1 MTWDGKLVR
10 PDLHE
15 AAAADFGVWI
25 SARELLPLPL
35 LNSVA
40 TNLPRPG
47 PGFGFAR
54 FRLETRGP
62 LAFPALRFNVWIIF
76 PCIPWLHPLFFVVA
90 AKGSSP
96 AFAAF
101 FHQAARNSNN
111 KKTPPPTLPPGH
123 RRHLNMDVKRT
134 EEGSRAVATHAEHL
148 PHGVAQAET
157 PPARRKSKLASGL
170 SKLFHWKWKKKKH
183 SQKFEETSAELERK
197 ISTRLPREELIKKGL
212 LQESAETG
220 VPSVLPSLPEEE
232 PDKPEQPELGNG
244 HVESREEAQTQHRL
258 EQPEPQPSP
267 AEARPKSEPYIAA
280 EKPPPGPSTRASV
293 ALPLPAHAR
302 LQVDRKSAL
311 VAATAAAAAATAAA
325 TAAAA
330 EAGGAKGAEPKAAGG
345 EAAPPAALVGVP
357 AVKPV
362 PCPRTSIHT
371 GPAAEGDA
379 AVSGETK
386 RAERAEEQRQS
397 KAPGDSIAAP
407 LPSVAPPVPPKK
419 VSVTASGIPRRNESS
434 QPQDHSHPPHPDGEN
449 LSESEEPPPPFAPP
463 AVHPKPPASMRPQ
476 STNSPKL
483 PSKSLVYHAQPHSPS
498 THHRVPPVLPSDTH
512 HAPTPCRP
520 PSPPQ
525 DSTPSGHSCEPQ
537 GLLLQSQPKNFSNE
551 LNKLLKF
558 GPPPQGRKVVVKAPE
573 PVPDEADDD
582 DHDDS
587 GGDEEERGGEA
598 STQEDADHS
607 QSDSDSD
614 DGPILYKNDE
624 EGEEEDVPIT
634 SAFASKVARKDSL
647 AILIG
652 QQSSSKEQ
660 ENKNISPGQADLE
673 RLKMRMNIG
682 NTLTRRLS
690 QRPTAA
696 ELLQRNILKPVVNED
711 EQQEAKQELKRRLTR
726 KLSMRPTVEEL
737 REKKI
742 LLHFND
748 YVEVAEAQDYDR
760 KGDKPWTR
768 LTSADKAAIRSELN
782 TFKSTEMEV
791 HEESRRFTRFHKP

>member
-1 MTWDGKLVR
+1 MGQ
-10 PDLHE
+10 
-15 AAAADFGVWI
+15 AASPV
-25 SARELLPLPL
+25 E
-35 LNSVA
+35 
-40 TNLPRPG
+40 
-47 PGFGFAR
+47 
-54 FRLETRGP
+54 
-62 LAFPALRFNVWIIF
+62 
-76 PCIPWLHPLFFVVA
+76 
-90 AKGSSP
+90 GSS
-96 AFAAF
+96 
-101 FHQAARNSNN
+101 SES
-111 KKTPPPTLPPGH
+111 
-123 RRHLNMDVKRT
+123 DS
-134 EEGSRAVATHAEHL
+134 EEGSRAVATQAD

-157 PPARRKSKLASGL
+157 PPARRKGKLASGL

-212 LQESAETG
+212 LQDSPETG

-232 PDKPEQPELGNG
+232 PEKPEQPELGNG
-244 HVESREEAQTQHRL
+244 HVKSREEAQTQHGL

-267 AEARPKSEPYIAA
+267 AEVRPKSEPYIVA
-280 EKPPPGPSTRASV
+280 EKPSPGPSMRASV

-311 VAATAAAAAATAAA
+311 GAATAAAAAATTA
-325 TAAAA
+325 TA
-330 EAGGAKGAEPKAAGG
+330 EPGGAKSAEPKAAGG
-345 EAAPPAALVGVP
+345 EAAPPAALVSVP

-362 PCPRTSIHT
+362 PCPRTSIHV
-371 GPAAEGDA
+371 GPAAEGDV

-386 RAERAEEQRQS
+386 RAERAEERRQS
-397 KAPGDSIAAP
+397 KAPEANGGDPAWGTFPRTQAGNGPPLLPQKSFFPNPSSLMGSLPSRITSPPPPLPPKSTSSGFDGHAGDSTAAP
-407 LPSVAPPVPPKK
+407 SPSVAPPVPPKK
-419 VSVTASGIPRRNESS
+419 VSVNASGVPRRNESS
-434 QPQDHSHPPHPDGEN
+434 RPQDQSHPPHPDSEN
-449 LSESEEPPPPFAPP
+449 LSEPEEPPPPFAPP
-463 AVHPKPPASMRPQ
+463 AVHPKPPASMRSQ
-476 STNSPKL
+476 STDSPKL
-483 PSKSLVYHAQPHSPS
+483 PSKSHVYHAQSRSPA
-498 THHRVPPVLPSDTH
+498 THHRVPPGHPSDAH
-512 HAPTPCRP
+512 HAPTPCQP
-520 PSPPQ
+520 PSPSQ
-525 DSTPSGHSCEPQ
+525 ESTPSGHSCEPQ
-537 GLLLQSQPKNFSNE
+537 GLLLQSQPKNFSSE

-558 GPPPQGRKVVVKAPE
+558 GPPPPPGRKVVVKAPE
-573 PVPDEADDD
+573 PEPGEAGDDD
-582 DHDDS
+582 HHDDS
-587 GGDEEERGGEA
+587 GGGEEERGGEA
-598 STQEDADHS
+598 AMQGDADHS

-652 QQSSSKEQ
+652 QQSSSKDQ
-660 ENKNISPGQADLE
+660 ENKNLSPGQADLE

-690 QRPTAA
+690 QRPSAA

-791 HEESRRFTRFHKP
+791 HEESRMFTRFHKP

>member
-1 MTWDGKLVR
+1 MGQ
-10 PDLHE
+10 
-15 AAAADFGVWI
+15 AASPV
-25 SARELLPLPL
+25 E
-35 LNSVA
+35 
-40 TNLPRPG
+40 
-47 PGFGFAR
+47 
-54 FRLETRGP
+54 
-62 LAFPALRFNVWIIF
+62 
-76 PCIPWLHPLFFVVA
+76 
-90 AKGSSP
+90 GSS
-96 AFAAF
+96 
-101 FHQAARNSNN
+101 SES
-111 KKTPPPTLPPGH
+111 
-123 RRHLNMDVKRT
+123 DS
-134 EEGSRAVATHAEHL
+134 EEGSRAVATQAD

-157 PPARRKSKLASGL
+157 PPARRKGKLASGL

-212 LQESAETG
+212 LQDSPETG

-232 PDKPEQPELGNG
+232 PEKPEQPELGNG
-244 HVESREEAQTQHRL
+244 HVKSREEAQTQHGL

-267 AEARPKSEPYIAA
+267 AEVRPKSEPYIVA
-280 EKPPPGPSTRASV
+280 EKPSPGPSMRASV

-311 VAATAAAAAATAAA
+311 GAATAAAAAATTA
-325 TAAAA
+325 TA
-330 EAGGAKGAEPKAAGG
+330 EPGGAKSAEPKAAGG
-345 EAAPPAALVGVP
+345 EAAPPAALVSVP

-362 PCPRTSIHT
+362 PCPRTSIHV
-371 GPAAEGDA
+371 GPAAEGDV

-386 RAERAEEQRQS
+386 RAERAEERRQS
-397 KAPGDSIAAP
+397 KAPGDSTAAP
-407 LPSVAPPVPPKK
+407 SPSVAPPVPPKK
-419 VSVTASGIPRRNESS
+419 VSVNASGVPRRNESS
-434 QPQDHSHPPHPDGEN
+434 RPQDQSHPPHPDSEN
-449 LSESEEPPPPFAPP
+449 LSEPEEPPPPFAPP
-463 AVHPKPPASMRPQ
+463 AVHPKPPASMRSQ
-476 STNSPKL
+476 STDSPKL
-483 PSKSLVYHAQPHSPS
+483 PSKSHVYHAQSRSPA
-498 THHRVPPVLPSDTH
+498 THHRVPPGHPSDAH
-512 HAPTPCRP
+512 HAPTPCQP
-520 PSPPQ
+520 PSPSQ
-525 DSTPSGHSCEPQ
+525 ESTPSGHSCEPQ
-537 GLLLQSQPKNFSNE
+537 GLLLQSQPKNFSSE

-558 GPPPQGRKVVVKAPE
+558 GPPPPPGRKVVVKAPE
-573 PVPDEADDD
+573 PEPGEAGDDD
-582 DHDDS
+582 HHDDS
-587 GGDEEERGGEA
+587 GGGEEERGGEA
-598 STQEDADHS
+598 AMQGDADHS

-652 QQSSSKEQ
+652 QQSSSKDQ
-660 ENKNISPGQADLE
+660 ENKNLSPGQADLE

-690 QRPTAA
+690 QRPSAA

-791 HEESRRFTRFHKP
+791 HEESRMFTRFHKP

>member
-1 MTWDGKLVR
+1 MGQ
-10 PDLHE
+10 
-15 AAAADFGVWI
+15 AASPV
-25 SARELLPLPL
+25 E
-35 LNSVA
+35 
-40 TNLPRPG
+40 
-47 PGFGFAR
+47 
-54 FRLETRGP
+54 
-62 LAFPALRFNVWIIF
+62 
-76 PCIPWLHPLFFVVA
+76 
-90 AKGSSP
+90 GSS
-96 AFAAF
+96 
-101 FHQAARNSNN
+101 SES
-111 KKTPPPTLPPGH
+111 
-123 RRHLNMDVKRT
+123 DS

-397 KAPGDSIAAP
+397 KAPGDSTAAP

>member
-1 MTWDGKLVR
+1 MGQ
-10 PDLHE
+10 
-15 AAAADFGVWI
+15 AASPV
-25 SARELLPLPL
+25 E
-35 LNSVA
+35 
-40 TNLPRPG
+40 
-47 PGFGFAR
+47 
-54 FRLETRGP
+54 
-62 LAFPALRFNVWIIF
+62 
-76 PCIPWLHPLFFVVA
+76 
-90 AKGSSP
+90 GSS
-96 AFAAF
+96 
-101 FHQAARNSNN
+101 SES
-111 KKTPPPTLPPGH
+111 
-123 RRHLNMDVKRT
+123 DS
-134 EEGSRAVATHAEHL
+134 EEGSRAVATQAD

-212 LQESAETG
+212 LQDSPETG
-220 VPSVLPSLPEEE
+220 IPSVLPSLPEEE
-232 PDKPEQPELGNG
+232 PEKPEQQELGNG
-244 HVESREEAQTQHRL
+244 HVKSREEAETQHGL

-267 AEARPKSEPYIAA
+267 AEVRPKSEPYIVA
-280 EKPPPGPSTRASV
+280 EKPSPGPSMRASV

-311 VAATAAAAAATAAA
+311 GAATAAAAAAT
-325 TAAAA
+325 TAAA
-330 EAGGAKGAEPKAAGG
+330 EPGGAKSAEPKAAGG
-345 EAAPPAALVGVP
+345 EAAPPAALVSVP

-362 PCPRTSIHT
+362 PCPRTSIHV
-371 GPAAEGDA
+371 GPAAEGDV

-386 RAERAEEQRQS
+386 RAERAEERRQS
-397 KAPGDSIAAP
+397 KAPGDSTAAP

-419 VSVTASGIPRRNESS
+419 VSVNASGIPRRNESS
-434 QPQDHSHPPHPDGEN
+434 RPQDQSHPPHPDCEN
-449 LSESEEPPPPFAPP
+449 LSEPEEPPPPFAPP

-476 STNSPKL
+476 STDSPKL
-483 PSKSLVYHAQPHSPS
+483 PSKSHVYHAQPRSPA
-498 THHRVPPVLPSDTH
+498 THHRVPPGHPSDTH
-512 HAPTPCRP
+512 HAPTPCQP
-520 PSPPQ
+520 PSPSQ
-525 DSTPSGHSCEPQ
+525 ESTPSGHSCEPQ
-537 GLLLQSQPKNFSNE
+537 GLLLQSQPKNFSSE

-558 GPPPQGRKVVVKAPE
+558 GPPPPPGRKVVVKAPE
-573 PVPDEADDD
+573 PVPDEAGDDD
-582 DHDDS
+582 HHDDS

-598 STQEDADHS
+598 ATQGDADHS

-652 QQSSSKEQ
+652 QQSSSKDQ
-660 ENKNISPGQADLE
+660 ENKNLSPGQADLE

-690 QRPTAA
+690 QRPSAA

-791 HEESRRFTRFHKP
+791 HEESRMFTRFHKP

>member
-1 MTWDGKLVR
+1 MGQ
-10 PDLHE
+10 
-15 AAAADFGVWI
+15 AASPV
-25 SARELLPLPL
+25 E
-35 LNSVA
+35 
-40 TNLPRPG
+40 
-47 PGFGFAR
+47 
-54 FRLETRGP
+54 
-62 LAFPALRFNVWIIF
+62 
-76 PCIPWLHPLFFVVA
+76 
-90 AKGSSP
+90 GSS
-96 AFAAF
+96 
-101 FHQAARNSNN
+101 SES
-111 KKTPPPTLPPGH
+111 
-123 RRHLNMDVKRT
+123 DS